1 MHQRNFSS
9 ISIQHHFPSYVI
21 CWCLTWLSELEQK
34 ARRNS
39 ITFQITSEIEFINQW
54 TLLSIP
60 SSFKNG
66 SHSETGF
73 YMPSSIRFFQSPI
86 TEDKHFIHVCILA
99 CTSHPTANLTS
110 ADAIQGSFSFRP
122 QSHLQTDSKP
132 NDSWPFMVMSFFVPS
147 VVIMVSALLL

>member
-60 SSFKNG
+60 SSFKMDPTPKLAFICPVRFDSSSLQLQRTSISYMYASWRVLLTRLLTWPALMQYKEVSLSDL
-66 SHSETGF
+66 SHIFRLT
-73 YMPSSIRFFQSPI
+73 PNQ
-86 TEDKHFIHVCILA
+86 TILG
-99 CTSHPTANLTS
+99 H
-110 ADAIQGSFSFRP
+110 
-122 QSHLQTDSKP
+122 
-132 NDSWPFMVMSFFVPS
+132 SW
-147 VVIMVSALLL
+147 